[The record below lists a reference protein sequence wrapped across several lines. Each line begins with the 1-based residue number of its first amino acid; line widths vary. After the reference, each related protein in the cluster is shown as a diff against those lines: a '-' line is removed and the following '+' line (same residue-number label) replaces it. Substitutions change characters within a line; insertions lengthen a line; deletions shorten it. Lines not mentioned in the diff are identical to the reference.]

1 MAGKRYQAKDRKVAK
16 MERTGLVEENVRTGE
31 KTRTLKESTREIT
44 FEGRSDPGKREDPAV
59 QNTFASSPRSTS
71 RNTGNRRFHRSR
83 DLRERETDGS
93 GKQEPFKSYSNAS
106 YPEKEGTGESPY
118 LGDQK
123 ENGSRQEDYT
133 NIRNNRAENAE
144 TGETSNNRDHNEI
157 SDSKERTRNRR
168 KAAEKYREQDS
179 ASGER
184 PDRFPDESGA
194 GINSTPPDDHLPGI
208 SSEDLHRK
216 IRKDQVRQGFQKAQV
231 AQGQGFSSSGETV
244 RPGTGS
250 HSSSTRYSYSVPRA
264 ENGAEALSASLQKSK
279 LMFGD
284 ESSGMVRG
292 AGMAMAGHAAGKLAY
307 GAGRYAY
314 RRLREDTQQDTEAIG
329 DSTANDAIHQ
339 AERAGKGAV
348 RMASARSPNGSKSV
362 RRGMNEKQRL
372 ITAAS
377 RKKDLVSDGSADVG
391 KSIAGNKKK
400 SSADINRFWQ
410 RKKYKDAYKKARGAG
425 GTLTGAGG
433 KAYESGGLFSRTLR
447 RIRRMVGGGGNSH
460 FLMTVAVIGVITL
473 LIAASISSCASFIQ
487 GIGATFTGSTY
498 PSTDTDIYLAEAA
511 YSALED
517 GLNTEIM
524 RMEQDNP
531 GYDEY
536 RYQIDEIFHNPYQL
550 ISLLTT
556 LYGEFT
562 FPQIEQ
568 TGILQRLFEAQYEIT
583 TSVSTESE
591 TVVVEEIVD
600 AETGTITQVVEERQ
614 RQILNIVLRNNGFD
628 SVARRYLTDAQTP
641 MYLLYNATNGNRD
654 YLFDVTATGG
664 YQGRG
669 QDFGYTV
676 PTEALSDERFARM
689 LREAERYLGYPYV
702 WGGSS
707 PSTSFDCSGFV
718 CWVINHCGNGWS
730 VPRTTADG
738 LRSYCSYVSP
748 EEARPGDLVFFQN
761 TYNAPGATHVGIYVG
776 EGMMIHCGEPIQY
789 TSIESTYWRAHFLAF
804 GRIH

>member
-1 MAGKRYQAKDRKVAK
+1 
-16 MERTGLVEENVRTGE
+16 
-31 KTRTLKESTREIT
+31 
-44 FEGRSDPGKREDPAV
+44 
-59 QNTFASSPRSTS
+59 
-71 RNTGNRRFHRSR
+71 
-83 DLRERETDGS
+83 
-93 GKQEPFKSYSNAS
+93 
-106 YPEKEGTGESPY
+106 
-118 LGDQK
+118 
-123 ENGSRQEDYT
+123 
-133 NIRNNRAENAE
+133 
-144 TGETSNNRDHNEI
+144 
-157 SDSKERTRNRR
+157 
-168 KAAEKYREQDS
+168 
-179 ASGER
+179 
-184 PDRFPDESGA
+184 
-194 GINSTPPDDHLPGI
+194 
-208 SSEDLHRK
+208 
-216 IRKDQVRQGFQKAQV
+216 
-231 AQGQGFSSSGETV
+231 
-244 RPGTGS
+244 
-250 HSSSTRYSYSVPRA
+250 
-264 ENGAEALSASLQKSK
+264 
-279 LMFGD
+279 
-284 ESSGMVRG
+284 
-292 AGMAMAGHAAGKLAY
+292 
-307 GAGRYAY
+307 
-314 RRLREDTQQDTEAIG
+314 
-329 DSTANDAIHQ
+329 
-339 AERAGKGAV
+339 
-348 RMASARSPNGSKSV
+348 
-362 RRGMNEKQRL
+362 
-372 ITAAS
+372 
-377 RKKDLVSDGSADVG
+377 
-391 KSIAGNKKK
+391 
-400 SSADINRFWQ
+400 
-410 RKKYKDAYKKARGAG
+410 
-425 GTLTGAGG
+425 
-433 KAYESGGLFSRTLR
+433 
-447 RIRRMVGGGGNSH
+447 MVGGGGNSH
-460 FLMTVAVIGVITL
+460 FLMTIAVIGVITL
-473 LIAASISSCASFIQ
+473 LIAVSISSCASFIQ

-568 TGILQRLFEAQYEIT
+568 TGILQQLFEDQYAIT

-730 VPRTTADG
+730 VPRTNADG
-738 LRSYCSYVSP
+738 LRNYCSYVSP

-776 EGMMIHCGEPIQY
+776 EGMMIHCGEPIMY

>member
-31 KTRTLKESTREIT
+31 KTRTSKESTRVIT
-44 FEGRSDPGKREDPAV
+44 FEGRLDSGKREDPAV
-59 QNTFASSPRSTS
+59 QNTFASSSRSNS
-71 RNTGNRRFHRSR
+71 RNTGRRHFHRSR
-83 DLRERETDGS
+83 DLREREADGS
-93 GKQEPFKSYSNAS
+93 GKQEPFKSYSNETF
-106 YPEKEGTGESPY
+106 PEKEDTRKSHY

-123 ENGSRQEDYT
+123 ENGSNQEDYSH
-133 NIRNNRAENAE
+133 IRNYRAENAE
-144 TGETSNNRDHNEI
+144 PSETSNNRGHSEN
-157 SDSKERTRNRR
+157 SDSKERTRNRQ
-168 KAAEKYREQDS
+168 KAAEKYWGQDS
-179 ASGER
+179 ASRER
-184 PDRFPDESGA
+184 PDGFPDKSGA
-194 GINSTPPDDHLPGI
+194 GISSTTPDGRLPGI

-216 IRKDQVRQGFQKAQV
+216 IRKDQVRQGFQKAQA

-244 RPGTGS
+244 RAGTGN
-250 HSSSTRYSYSVPRA
+250 STGYSAPGA
-264 ENGAEALSASLQKSK
+264 ENGTEALSASLQRSK

-284 ESSGMVRG
+284 EASGMVRG

-307 GAGRYAY
+307 GAGRNAY
-314 RRLREDTQQDTEAIG
+314 RRLREDTEQEAEAIG
-329 DSTANDAIHQ
+329 DSVANDAIHR
-339 AERAGKGAV
+339 AGKAGKGAV

-362 RRGMNEKQRL
+362 RRGMKEKQRL

-377 RKKDLVSDGSADVG
+377 RQKDLVSDGSADVG

-400 SSADINRFWQ
+400 SSAEINRFWQ
-410 RKKYKDAYKKARGAG
+410 RKRYKDAYKKARGAG

-628 SVARRYLTDAQTP
+628 SVARQYLTDAQTP

-689 LREAERYLGYPYV
+689 LCEAERYLGYPYV

>member
-31 KTRTLKESTREIT
+31 KTRTSKESTREIT
-44 FEGRSDPGKREDPAV
+44 FEGRSDFGRREDSAV
-59 QNTFASSPRSTS
+59 QNTFVSSSRSNS
-71 RNTGNRRFHRSR
+71 RNTGRRHFHRSR
-83 DLRERETDGS
+83 DLREREADGS
-93 GKQEPFKSYSNAS
+93 GKQEPFKSYSNETF
-106 YPEKEGTGESPY
+106 PEKEDTRKSHY

-123 ENGSRQEDYT
+123 ENGSNQEDYSH
-133 NIRNNRAENAE
+133 IRNYRAENAE
-144 TGETSNNRDHNEI
+144 PSETSNNRGHSEN
-157 SDSKERTRNRR
+157 SDSKERTRNRQ
-168 KAAEKYREQDS
+168 KAAEKYWGQDS
-179 ASGER
+179 ASRER
-184 PDRFPDESGA
+184 PDGFPDKSGA
-194 GINSTPPDDHLPGI
+194 GISSTTPDGRLPGI

-216 IRKDQVRQGFQKAQV
+216 IRKDQVRQGFQKAQA

-244 RPGTGS
+244 RAGIGNSTGYSAPG
-250 HSSSTRYSYSVPRA
+250 A
-264 ENGAEALSASLQKSK
+264 ENGTEALSASLQRSK

-284 ESSGMVRG
+284 EASGMVRG

-307 GAGRYAY
+307 GAGRNAY
-314 RRLREDTQQDTEAIG
+314 RRLREDTEQEAEAIG
-329 DSTANDAIHQ
+329 DSTAIDAIHQ
-339 AERAGKGAV
+339 AERGGKGAV

-362 RRGMNEKQRL
+362 RRGMKEKQRL

-377 RKKDLVSDGSADVG
+377 RQKDLVSDGSADVG

-400 SSADINRFWQ
+400 SSAEINRFWQ
-410 RKKYKDAYKKARGAG
+410 RKRYKDAYKKARGAG

>member
-31 KTRTLKESTREIT
+31 KSRTSKESTREIT
-44 FEGRSDPGKREDPAV
+44 FEGRSDPGRREDPAV
-59 QNTFASSPRSTS
+59 QNTFSSSSQSNS
-71 RNTGNRRFHRSR
+71 RNTGRRRFHRSR
-83 DLRERETDGS
+83 DLREREADGS
-93 GKQEPFKSYSNAS
+93 RKQEAFKSYRNAP
-106 YPEKEGTGESPY
+106 YPEKEDTRGSTY
-118 LGDQK
+118 FGDQE
-123 ENGSRQEDYT
+123 ENSRRQEDYT
-133 NIRNNRAENAE
+133 NNRNSRAENAE
-144 TGETSNNRDHNEI
+144 PGNPFNTRSHSEN

-168 KAAEKYREQDS
+168 TAAEKYLEQDS
-179 ASGER
+179 TSREK
-184 PDRFPDESGA
+184 PDGSPDESGS
-194 GINSTPPDDHLPGI
+194 GINSIPPDVHLPEI

-216 IRKDQVRQGFQKAQV
+216 IRKDQVRQGFQKAQA

-244 RPGTGS
+244 RTGTGS
-250 HSSSTRYSYSVPRA
+250 HSYSTGTSVPGA
-264 ENGAEALSASLQKSK
+264 ENGAEALSASIQKSK

-284 ESSGMVRG
+284 ESSGMVRS

-314 RRLREDTQQDTEAIG
+314 RRLREDSQQDTEAIG

-362 RRGMNEKQRL
+362 RKGMNEKQRL

-377 RKKDLVSDGSADVG
+377 RRKDLVSDDPADVG
-391 KSIAGNKKK
+391 KRIAGEKKK
-400 SSADINRFWQ
+400 STAEINRFWQ
-410 RKKYKDAYKKARGAG
+410 RKRYKDAYKKARRAS

-433 KAYESGGLFSRTLR
+433 KAYESGGLFSRALR

-460 FLMTVAVIGVITL
+460 FLMTIAVIGVITL

-511 YSALED
+511 YSALEE

-568 TGILQRLFEAQYEIT
+568 TGILQQLFEDQYAIT

-628 SVARRYLTDAQTP
+628 SVARRYLTDTQTP

>member
-31 KTRTLKESTREIT
+31 KTRTSKESTREIT
-44 FEGRSDPGKREDPAV
+44 FEGRSDSGRREDSAV
-59 QNTFASSPRSTS
+59 QNTFVSSSRSNS
-71 RNTGNRRFHRSR
+71 RNTGRRHFHRSR
-83 DLRERETDGS
+83 DLREREADGS
-93 GKQEPFKSYSNAS
+93 GKQEPFRSYSNETF
-106 YPEKEGTGESPY
+106 PEKEDTRKSHY

-123 ENGSRQEDYT
+123 ENGSNQEDYSH
-133 NIRNNRAENAE
+133 IRNYRAENAE
-144 TGETSNNRDHNEI
+144 PSETSNNRGHSEN
-157 SDSKERTRNRR
+157 SDSKERTRNRQ
-168 KAAEKYREQDS
+168 KAAEKYWGQDS
-179 ASGER
+179 ASRER
-184 PDRFPDESGA
+184 SDGFPDKSGA
-194 GINSTPPDDHLPGI
+194 GISSTTPDGRLPGI

-216 IRKDQVRQGFQKAQV
+216 IRKDQVRQGFQKAQA

-244 RPGTGS
+244 RAGTGN
-250 HSSSTRYSYSVPRA
+250 STGYSAPGA
-264 ENGAEALSASLQKSK
+264 ENGVEALSASLQRSK

-284 ESSGMVRG
+284 EASGMVRG

-307 GAGRYAY
+307 GAGRNAY
-314 RRLREDTQQDTEAIG
+314 RRLREDTEQEAEAIG
-329 DSTANDAIHQ
+329 DSTAIDAIHQ
-339 AERAGKGAV
+339 AERGGKGAV
-348 RMASARSPNGSKSV
+348 RMASARSPKGSKSV
-362 RRGMNEKQRL
+362 RRGMKEKQRL

-377 RKKDLVSDGSADVG
+377 RQKDLVSDGSADVG

-400 SSADINRFWQ
+400 SSAEINRFWQ
-410 RKKYKDAYKKARGAG
+410 RKRYKDAYKKARGAG

-498 PSTDTDIYLAEAA
+498 PSTDTDIYLAEEA

-517 GLNTEIM
+517 GLNAEIM

>member
-1 MAGKRYQAKDRKVAK
+1 MSVPVKKPELQKKAQ
-16 MERTGLVEENVRTGE
+16 
-31 KTRTLKESTREIT
+31 
-44 FEGRSDPGKREDPAV
+44 GRSPLKADPIPAGGKIR
-59 QNTFASSPRSTS
+59 QYRIHLSPR
-71 RNTGNRRFHRSR
+71 
-83 DLRERETDGS
+83 EADGS
-93 GKQEPFKSYSNAS
+93 GKQEPFKSYSNETF
-106 YPEKEGTGESPY
+106 PEKEDTRKSHY

-123 ENGSRQEDYT
+123 ENGSNQEDYSH
-133 NIRNNRAENAE
+133 IRNYRAENAE
-144 TGETSNNRDHNEI
+144 PSETSNNRGHSEN
-157 SDSKERTRNRR
+157 SDSKERTRNRQ
-168 KAAEKYREQDS
+168 KAAEKYWGQDS
-179 ASGER
+179 ASRER
-184 PDRFPDESGA
+184 PDGFPDKSGA
-194 GINSTPPDDHLPGI
+194 GISSTTPDGRLPGI

-216 IRKDQVRQGFQKAQV
+216 IRKDQVRQGFQKAQA

-244 RPGTGS
+244 RAGTGN
-250 HSSSTRYSYSVPRA
+250 STGYSAPGA
-264 ENGAEALSASLQKSK
+264 ENGTEALSASLQRSK

-284 ESSGMVRG
+284 EASGMVRG

-307 GAGRYAY
+307 GAGRNAY
-314 RRLREDTQQDTEAIG
+314 RRLREDTEQEAEAIG
-329 DSTANDAIHQ
+329 DSTAIDAIHQ
-339 AERAGKGAV
+339 AERGGKGAV

-362 RRGMNEKQRL
+362 RRGMKEKQRL
-372 ITAAS
+372 ITAA
-377 RKKDLVSDGSADVG
+377 DGSADVG

-400 SSADINRFWQ
+400 SSAEINRFWQ
-410 RKKYKDAYKKARGAG
+410 RKRYKDAYKKARGAG

-628 SVARRYLTDAQTP
+628 SVARQYLTDAQTP

-689 LREAERYLGYPYV
+689 LCEAERYLGYPYV

>member
-31 KTRTLKESTREIT
+31 KARTSKESIREIT
-44 FEGRSDPGKREDPAV
+44 FEGRVDPGIRENPAV
-59 QNTFASSPRSTS
+59 QNTFVTSSQSNS
-71 RNTGNRRFHRSR
+71 RNTGERRFHLSR
-83 DLRERETDGS
+83 DLREREPDGS
-93 GKQEPFKSYSNAS
+93 GNQEPLESYSNTP
-106 YPEKEGTGESPY
+106 YPEKEDTRESPY
-118 LGDQK
+118 LGDRK
-123 ENGSRQEDYT
+123 ENGARQEDYT
-133 NIRNNRAENAE
+133 NIRNKRAENAE
-144 TGETSNNRDHNEI
+144 PGNPFNTRGHSEN
-157 SDSKERTRNRR
+157 SDGKERTRNRR
-168 KAAEKYREQDS
+168 KMQEKYRGKDS
-179 ASGER
+179 ASRER
-184 PDRFPDESGA
+184 LDGFPEKTGA
-194 GINSTPPDDHLPGI
+194 GISSTSPDVHLPEI

-216 IRKDQVRQGFQKAQV
+216 IRKDQVRQGFQKAQD
-231 AQGQGFSSSGETV
+231 AQGQGLSSFGKNI
-244 RPGTGS
+244 RPETGS
-250 HSSSTRYSYSVPRA
+250 YSHPTGNSAPGA
-264 ENGAEALSASLQKSK
+264 ENSAEAMSASLQKSK

-292 AGMAMAGHAAGKLAY
+292 AGMAMVGHAAGKLAY

-314 RRLREDTQQDTEAIG
+314 RRLREDTEQETETIG
-329 DSTANDAIHQ
+329 DSTANDAIYQ

-362 RRGMNEKQRL
+362 RKGMNEKQRL

-377 RKKDLVSDGSADVG
+377 RRKDLVSDDPADVG
-391 KSIAGNKKK
+391 KRIAGKKKK
-400 SSADINRFWQ
+400 SSAEINRFWQ
-410 RKKYKDAYKKARGAG
+410 RKRYKDAYKKARRAG

-433 KAYESGGLFSRTLR
+433 KAYESGGFFSRTLR

-460 FLMTVAVIGVITL
+460 FLMTLAIIGVITL

-568 TGILQRLFEAQYEIT
+568 TGILQQLFEDQYAIT

>member
-168 KAAEKYREQDS
+168 KAAEKYREQDF

-194 GINSTPPDDHLPGI
+194 GINSTPPDDHLPRI
-208 SSEDLHRK
+208 SSEDFHRK

-231 AQGQGFSSSGETV
+231 AQGHGFSSSGETV

-250 HSSSTRYSYSVPRA
+250 HSSSTGYSYSVPRA
-264 ENGAEALSASLQKSK
+264 ENGAEALSAPLQRSK

-362 RRGMNEKQRL
+362 RKGMNEKQRL

-377 RKKDLVSDGSADVG
+377 RQKDLVSDDPADVG
-391 KSIAGNKKK
+391 KRIAGEKKK
-400 SSADINRFWQ
+400 STAEINSFWQ
-410 RKKYKDAYKKARGAG
+410 RKRYKDAYKKARRAG

-433 KAYESGGLFSRTLR
+433 KAYESGGLFSRALR
-447 RIRRMVGGGGNSH
+447 RIRRMVGGGENSH
-460 FLMTVAVIGVITL
+460 FLMTIAVIGVITL

-568 TGILQRLFEAQYEIT
+568 TGILQQLFEDQYAIT

-628 SVARRYLTDAQTP
+628 SVARQYLTDAQTP

-689 LREAERYLGYPYV
+689 LHEAERYLGYPYV

>member
-31 KTRTLKESTREIT
+31 KTRTSKESTREIT
-44 FEGRSDPGKREDPAV
+44 FEGRSDSGRREDSAV
-59 QNTFASSPRSTS
+59 QNTFVSSSRSNS
-71 RNTGNRRFHRSR
+71 RNTGRRHFHRSR
-83 DLRERETDGS
+83 DLREREADGS
-93 GKQEPFKSYSNAS
+93 GKQEPFKSYSNETF
-106 YPEKEGTGESPY
+106 PEKEDTRKSHY

-123 ENGSRQEDYT
+123 ENGSNQEDYSH
-133 NIRNNRAENAE
+133 IRNYRAENAE
-144 TGETSNNRDHNEI
+144 PSETSNNRGHSEN
-157 SDSKERTRNRR
+157 SDSKERTRNRQ
-168 KAAEKYREQDS
+168 KAAEKYWGQDS
-179 ASGER
+179 ASRER
-184 PDRFPDESGA
+184 PDGFPDKSGA
-194 GINSTPPDDHLPGI
+194 GISSTTPDGRLPGI

-216 IRKDQVRQGFQKAQV
+216 IRKDQVRQGFQKAQA

-244 RPGTGS
+244 RAGTGN
-250 HSSSTRYSYSVPRA
+250 STGYSAPGA
-264 ENGAEALSASLQKSK
+264 ENGTEALSASLQRSK

-284 ESSGMVRG
+284 EASGMVRG

-307 GAGRYAY
+307 GAGRNAY
-314 RRLREDTQQDTEAIG
+314 RRLREDTEQEAEAIG
-329 DSTANDAIHQ
+329 DSTAIDAIHQ
-339 AERAGKGAV
+339 AERGGKGAV

-362 RRGMNEKQRL
+362 RRGMKEKQRL

-377 RKKDLVSDGSADVG
+377 RQKDLVSDGSADVG

-400 SSADINRFWQ
+400 SSAEINRFWQ
-410 RKKYKDAYKKARGAG
+410 RKRYKDAYKKARGAG

-568 TGILQRLFEAQYEIT
+568 TGILQQLFEDQYAIT

>member
-31 KTRTLKESTREIT
+31 KTRTSKESTREIT
-44 FEGRSDPGKREDPAV
+44 FEGRSDSGRREDSAV
-59 QNTFASSPRSTS
+59 QNTFVSSSRSNS
-71 RNTGNRRFHRSR
+71 RNTGRRHFHRSR
-83 DLRERETDGS
+83 DLREREADGS
-93 GKQEPFKSYSNAS
+93 GKQEPFKSYSNETF
-106 YPEKEGTGESPY
+106 PEKEDTRKSHY

-123 ENGSRQEDYT
+123 ENGSNQEDYSH
-133 NIRNNRAENAE
+133 IRNYRAENAE
-144 TGETSNNRDHNEI
+144 PSETSNNRGHSEN
-157 SDSKERTRNRR
+157 SDSKERTRNRQ
-168 KAAEKYREQDS
+168 KAAEKYWGQDS
-179 ASGER
+179 ASRER
-184 PDRFPDESGA
+184 PDGFPDKSGA
-194 GINSTPPDDHLPGI
+194 GISSTTPDGRLPGI

-216 IRKDQVRQGFQKAQV
+216 IRKDQVRQGFQKAQA

-244 RPGTGS
+244 RAGTGN
-250 HSSSTRYSYSVPRA
+250 STGYSAPGA
-264 ENGAEALSASLQKSK
+264 ENGTEALSASLQRSK

-284 ESSGMVRG
+284 EASGMVRG

-348 RMASARSPNGSKSV
+348 RMASARSPNGRKSV
-362 RRGMNEKQRL
+362 RKEMNEKQRL

-377 RKKDLVSDGSADVG
+377 SQEDLVSDGPA
-391 KSIAGNKKK
+391 SIDKEITGNKKK
-400 SSADINRFWQ
+400 SSVEINRFWQ
-410 RKKYKDAYKKARGAG
+410 RKRYKDAYKKARGAG

-498 PSTDTDIYLAEAA
+498 PSTDTDIYLAEEA

-517 GLNTEIM
+517 GLNAEIM

-641 MYLLYNATNGNRD
+641 MYLLYNTTNGNRD

-689 LREAERYLGYPYV
+689 LHEAERYLGYPYV

>member
-31 KTRTLKESTREIT
+31 KTRTSKESTREIT
-44 FEGRSDPGKREDPAV
+44 FEGRSDSGRREDSAV
-59 QNTFASSPRSTS
+59 QNTFVSSSRSNS
-71 RNTGNRRFHRSR
+71 RNTGRRHFHRSR
-83 DLRERETDGS
+83 DLREREADGS
-93 GKQEPFKSYSNAS
+93 GKQEPFKSYSNETF
-106 YPEKEGTGESPY
+106 PEKEDTRKSHY

-123 ENGSRQEDYT
+123 ENGSNQEDYSH
-133 NIRNNRAENAE
+133 IRNYRAENAE
-144 TGETSNNRDHNEI
+144 PSETSNNRGHSEN
-157 SDSKERTRNRR
+157 SDSKERTRNRQ
-168 KAAEKYREQDS
+168 KAAEKYWGQDS
-179 ASGER
+179 ASRER
-184 PDRFPDESGA
+184 PDGFPDKSGA
-194 GINSTPPDDHLPGI
+194 GISSTTPDGRLPGI

-216 IRKDQVRQGFQKAQV
+216 IRKDQVRQGFQKAQA

-244 RPGTGS
+244 RAGTGN
-250 HSSSTRYSYSVPRA
+250 STGYSAPGA
-264 ENGAEALSASLQKSK
+264 ENGTEALSASLQRSK

-284 ESSGMVRG
+284 EASGMVRG

-307 GAGRYAY
+307 GAGRNAY
-314 RRLREDTQQDTEAIG
+314 RRLREDTEQEAEAIG
-329 DSTANDAIHQ
+329 DSTAIDAIHQ
-339 AERAGKGAV
+339 AERGGKGAV

-362 RRGMNEKQRL
+362 RRGMKEKQRL

-377 RKKDLVSDGSADVG
+377 RQKDLVSDGSADVG

-400 SSADINRFWQ
+400 SSAEINRFWQ
-410 RKKYKDAYKKARGAG
+410 RKRYKDAYKKARGAG

>member
-44 FEGRSDPGKREDPAV
+44 FEGRLDPGKREDPAI
-59 QNTFASSPRSTS
+59 QNTFASSPRSSS
-71 RNTGNRRFHRSR
+71 RNTGSRRFHRSR
-83 DLRERETDGS
+83 DLREREADGS
-93 GKQEPFKSYSNAS
+93 GNQEPFKSYSNTP
-106 YPEKEGTGESPY
+106 YPEKEDTKESPY

-144 TGETSNNRDHNEI
+144 PGDPFNNRGYSEN

-168 KAAEKYREQDS
+168 KVAGKYREQDS
-179 ASGER
+179 TSGER
-184 PDRFPDESGA
+184 PDGFSDESGA

-250 HSSSTRYSYSVPRA
+250 HSSSTGYSYSVPRA
-264 ENGAEALSASLQKSK
+264 ENGAEALSAPLQRSK

-362 RRGMNEKQRL
+362 RKGMNEKQRL

-377 RKKDLVSDGSADVG
+377 RKKDLVSDDPADVG
-391 KSIAGNKKK
+391 KRIAREKKK
-400 SSADINRFWQ
+400 SSVEINRFWQ
-410 RKKYKDAYKKARGAG
+410 RKRYKDAYRKARRAG

-433 KAYESGGLFSRTLR
+433 KAYESGGLFSRALR

-460 FLMTVAVIGVITL
+460 FLMTIAVIGVITL

-568 TGILQRLFEAQYEIT
+568 TGILQQLFEDQYAIT

>member
-31 KTRTLKESTREIT
+31 KTRTSKESTREIT
-44 FEGRSDPGKREDPAV
+44 FEGRSDSGRREDSAV
-59 QNTFASSPRSTS
+59 QNTFVSSSRSNS
-71 RNTGNRRFHRSR
+71 RNTGRRHFHRSR
-83 DLRERETDGS
+83 DLREREADGS
-93 GKQEPFKSYSNAS
+93 GKQEPFKSYSNETF
-106 YPEKEGTGESPY
+106 PEKEDTRKSHY

-123 ENGSRQEDYT
+123 ENGSNQEDYSH
-133 NIRNNRAENAE
+133 IRNYRAENAE
-144 TGETSNNRDHNEI
+144 PSEASNNRGHSEN
-157 SDSKERTRNRR
+157 SDSKERTRNRQ
-168 KAAEKYREQDS
+168 KAAEKYWGQDS
-179 ASGER
+179 ASRER
-184 PDRFPDESGA
+184 PDGFPDKSGA
-194 GINSTPPDDHLPGI
+194 GISSTTPDGRLPGI

-216 IRKDQVRQGFQKAQV
+216 IRKDQVRQGFQKAQA

-244 RPGTGS
+244 RAGTGN
-250 HSSSTRYSYSVPRA
+250 STGYSAPGA
-264 ENGAEALSASLQKSK
+264 ENGTEALSASLQRSK
-279 LMFGD
+279 LRFGD
-284 ESSGMVRG
+284 EASGMVRG

-307 GAGRYAY
+307 GAGRNAY
-314 RRLREDTQQDTEAIG
+314 RRLREDTEQEAEAIG
-329 DSTANDAIHQ
+329 DSTAIDAIHQ
-339 AERAGKGAV
+339 AERGGKGAV

-362 RRGMNEKQRL
+362 RRGMKEKQRL

-377 RKKDLVSDGSADVG
+377 RQKDLVSDGSADVG

-400 SSADINRFWQ
+400 SSAEINRFWQ
-410 RKKYKDAYKKARGAG
+410 RKRYKDAYKKARGAG

>member
-31 KTRTLKESTREIT
+31 KTRTSKESTREIT
-44 FEGRSDPGKREDPAV
+44 FEGRSDSGRREDPAV
-59 QNTFASSPRSTS
+59 QNTFSSSSQSNS
-71 RNTGNRRFHRSR
+71 RNTGRRHFHRSR
-83 DLRERETDGS
+83 DLREREADGS
-93 GKQEPFKSYSNAS
+93 GKQEPFKSYSNETF
-106 YPEKEGTGESPY
+106 PEKEDTRKSHY

-123 ENGSRQEDYT
+123 ENGSNQEDYSH
-133 NIRNNRAENAE
+133 IRNYRAENAE
-144 TGETSNNRDHNEI
+144 PSETSNNRGHSEN
-157 SDSKERTRNRR
+157 SDSKERTRNRQ
-168 KAAEKYREQDS
+168 KAAEKYWGQDS
-179 ASGER
+179 ASRER
-184 PDRFPDESGA
+184 PDGFPDKSGA
-194 GINSTPPDDHLPGI
+194 GISSTTPDGRLPGI

-216 IRKDQVRQGFQKAQV
+216 IRKDQVRQGFQKAQA

-244 RPGTGS
+244 RQGTGGHS
-250 HSSSTRYSYSVPRA
+250 HSTGNTEPGA
-264 ENGAEALSASLQKSK
+264 ESGTEALSASLQKSK

-284 ESSGMVRG
+284 ESSGMVHG

-314 RRLREDTQQDTEAIG
+314 RRLREDSQQDTEAIG

-348 RMASARSPNGSKSV
+348 RMASARSPNGRKSV
-362 RRGMNEKQRL
+362 R
-372 ITAAS
+372 
-377 RKKDLVSDGSADVG
+377 
-391 KSIAGNKKK
+391 KKK
-400 SSADINRFWQ
+400 SSVEINRFWQ
-410 RKKYKDAYKKARGAG
+410 RKRYKDAYKKARKAG
-425 GTLTGAGG
+425 GVPADAGE
-433 KAYESGGLFSRTLR
+433 KAYGSGGLFSRTLQ
-447 RIRRMVGGGGNSH
+447 RIRRVAGGGGNSH
-460 FLMTVAVIGVITL
+460 VLMTVAAIGVITM

-524 RMEQDNP
+524 QMEQDNP
-531 GYDEY
+531 GFDEY

-568 TGILQRLFEAQYEIT
+568 TGILQDLFEDQYAIT

-591 TVVVEEIVD
+591 TVVVEEIID
-600 AETGTITQVVEERQ
+600 EETGNITQIVEERQ

-628 SVARRYLTDAQTP
+628 SVARRYLTDAQIP

-738 LRSYCSYVSP
+738 LRSYCSYVPP

-761 TYNAPGATHVGIYVG
+761 TYSAPGATHVGIYVG

>member
-1 MAGKRYQAKDRKVAK
+1 
-16 MERTGLVEENVRTGE
+16 
-31 KTRTLKESTREIT
+31 
-44 FEGRSDPGKREDPAV
+44 
-59 QNTFASSPRSTS
+59 
-71 RNTGNRRFHRSR
+71 
-83 DLRERETDGS
+83 
-93 GKQEPFKSYSNAS
+93 
-106 YPEKEGTGESPY
+106 
-118 LGDQK
+118 
-123 ENGSRQEDYT
+123 
-133 NIRNNRAENAE
+133 
-144 TGETSNNRDHNEI
+144 
-157 SDSKERTRNRR
+157 
-168 KAAEKYREQDS
+168 
-179 ASGER
+179 
-184 PDRFPDESGA
+184 
-194 GINSTPPDDHLPGI
+194 
-208 SSEDLHRK
+208 
-216 IRKDQVRQGFQKAQV
+216 
-231 AQGQGFSSSGETV
+231 
-244 RPGTGS
+244 
-250 HSSSTRYSYSVPRA
+250 
-264 ENGAEALSASLQKSK
+264 
-279 LMFGD
+279 MFGD
-284 ESSGMVRG
+284 EASGMVRG

-307 GAGRYAY
+307 GAGRNAY
-314 RRLREDTQQDTEAIG
+314 RRLREDTEQEAEAIG
-329 DSTANDAIHQ
+329 DSTAIDAIHQ
-339 AERAGKGAV
+339 AERGGKGAV

-362 RRGMNEKQRL
+362 RRGMKEKQRL

-377 RKKDLVSDGSADVG
+377 RQKDLVSDGSADVG

-400 SSADINRFWQ
+400 SSAEINRFWQ
-410 RKKYKDAYKKARGAG
+410 RKRYKDAYKKARGAG

-498 PSTDTDIYLAEAA
+498 PSTDTDIYLAEEA

-517 GLNTEIM
+517 GLNAEIM

-591 TVVVEEIVD
+591 TVVVEDSVD

-748 EEARPGDLVFFQN
+748 EDARPGDLVFFQN

-789 TSIESTYWRAHFLAF
+789 TSIDSTYWRAHFLAF

>member
-1 MAGKRYQAKDRKVAK
+1 
-16 MERTGLVEENVRTGE
+16 
-31 KTRTLKESTREIT
+31 
-44 FEGRSDPGKREDPAV
+44 
-59 QNTFASSPRSTS
+59 
-71 RNTGNRRFHRSR
+71 
-83 DLRERETDGS
+83 
-93 GKQEPFKSYSNAS
+93 
-106 YPEKEGTGESPY
+106 
-118 LGDQK
+118 
-123 ENGSRQEDYT
+123 
-133 NIRNNRAENAE
+133 
-144 TGETSNNRDHNEI
+144 
-157 SDSKERTRNRR
+157 
-168 KAAEKYREQDS
+168 
-179 ASGER
+179 
-184 PDRFPDESGA
+184 
-194 GINSTPPDDHLPGI
+194 
-208 SSEDLHRK
+208 
-216 IRKDQVRQGFQKAQV
+216 
-231 AQGQGFSSSGETV
+231 
-244 RPGTGS
+244 
-250 HSSSTRYSYSVPRA
+250 
-264 ENGAEALSASLQKSK
+264 
-279 LMFGD
+279 MFGD

-498 PSTDTDIYLAEAA
+498 PSTDTDIYLAEEA

-517 GLNTEIM
+517 GLNAEIM

>member
-1 MAGKRYQAKDRKVAK
+1 
-16 MERTGLVEENVRTGE
+16 
-31 KTRTLKESTREIT
+31 
-44 FEGRSDPGKREDPAV
+44 
-59 QNTFASSPRSTS
+59 
-71 RNTGNRRFHRSR
+71 
-83 DLRERETDGS
+83 
-93 GKQEPFKSYSNAS
+93 
-106 YPEKEGTGESPY
+106 
-118 LGDQK
+118 
-123 ENGSRQEDYT
+123 
-133 NIRNNRAENAE
+133 
-144 TGETSNNRDHNEI
+144 
-157 SDSKERTRNRR
+157 
-168 KAAEKYREQDS
+168 
-179 ASGER
+179 
-184 PDRFPDESGA
+184 
-194 GINSTPPDDHLPGI
+194 
-208 SSEDLHRK
+208 
-216 IRKDQVRQGFQKAQV
+216 
-231 AQGQGFSSSGETV
+231 
-244 RPGTGS
+244 
-250 HSSSTRYSYSVPRA
+250 
-264 ENGAEALSASLQKSK
+264 
-279 LMFGD
+279 MFGD
-284 ESSGMVRG
+284 ESSRMVRG

-314 RRLREDTQQDTEAIG
+314 RRLREDSQQDTEAIG

-339 AERAGKGAV
+339 AERTGKGAV
-348 RMASARSPNGSKSV
+348 RMASARSPNGRKSV
-362 RRGMNEKQRL
+362 RKEMSEKQRL

-377 RKKDLVSDGSADVG
+377 SQEDLVSDGPA
-391 KSIAGNKKK
+391 SIDKEITGNKKK
-400 SSADINRFWQ
+400 SSVEINRFWQ
-410 RKKYKDAYKKARGAG
+410 RKRYKDAYKKARKAG
-425 GTLTGAGG
+425 GVLADAGE
-433 KAYESGGLFSRTLR
+433 KAYGSGGIFSRTLQ
-447 RIRRMVGGGGNSH
+447 RIRRVAGGGGNSH
-460 FLMTVAVIGVITL
+460 VLMTVAAIGVITM

-524 RMEQDNP
+524 QMEQDNP
-531 GYDEY
+531 GFDEY

-568 TGILQRLFEAQYEIT
+568 TGILQDLFEDQYAIT

-591 TVVVEEIVD
+591 TVVVEEIID
-600 AETGTITQVVEERQ
+600 EETGNITQIVEERQ

-628 SVARRYLTDAQTP
+628 SVARRYLTDAQIP

-738 LRSYCSYVSP
+738 LRSYCSYVPP

-761 TYNAPGATHVGIYVG
+761 TYSAPGATHVGIYVG
-776 EGMMIHCGEPIQY
+776 EGMMIHAGEPIQY

>member
-31 KTRTLKESTREIT
+31 KTRTSKESTREIT
-44 FEGRSDPGKREDPAV
+44 FEGRSDSGRREDSAV
-59 QNTFASSPRSTS
+59 QNTFVSSSRSNS
-71 RNTGNRRFHRSR
+71 RNTGRRHFHRSR
-83 DLRERETDGS
+83 DLREREADGS
-93 GKQEPFKSYSNAS
+93 GKQEPFKSYSNETF
-106 YPEKEGTGESPY
+106 PEKEDTRKSHY

-123 ENGSRQEDYT
+123 ENGSNQEDYSH
-133 NIRNNRAENAE
+133 IRNYRAENAE
-144 TGETSNNRDHNEI
+144 PSETSNNRGHSEN
-157 SDSKERTRNRR
+157 SDSKERTRNRQ
-168 KAAEKYREQDS
+168 KAAEKYWGQDS
-179 ASGER
+179 ASRER
-184 PDRFPDESGA
+184 PDGFPDKSGA
-194 GINSTPPDDHLPGI
+194 GISSTTPDGRLPGI

-216 IRKDQVRQGFQKAQV
+216 IRKDQVRQGFQKAQA

-244 RPGTGS
+244 RAGTGN
-250 HSSSTRYSYSVPRA
+250 STGYSAPGA
-264 ENGAEALSASLQKSK
+264 ENGTEALSASQRSK

-284 ESSGMVRG
+284 EASGMVRG

-307 GAGRYAY
+307 GAGRNAY
-314 RRLREDTQQDTEAIG
+314 RRLREDTEQEAEAIG
-329 DSTANDAIHQ
+329 DSTAIDAIHQ
-339 AERAGKGAV
+339 AERGGKGAV

-362 RRGMNEKQRL
+362 RRGMKEKQRL

-377 RKKDLVSDGSADVG
+377 RQKDLVSDGSADVG

-400 SSADINRFWQ
+400 SSAEINRFWQ
-410 RKKYKDAYKKARGAG
+410 RKRYKDAYKKARGAG

-536 RYQIDEIFHNPYQL
+536 RYQIDEIFHNP
-550 ISLLTT
+550 TT

>member
-31 KTRTLKESTREIT
+31 KSRTTKESIREIT
-44 FEGRSDPGKREDPAV
+44 FEGRSDSGRREDPAV
-59 QNTFASSPRSTS
+59 QNTLGSSAQSSS
-71 RNTGNRRFHRSR
+71 RNTGRRRFHRDR
-83 DLRERETDGS
+83 DLRERETDGF
-93 GKQEPFKSYSNAS
+93 GNQEPFKSYSNESFPA
-106 YPEKEGTGESPY
+106 KEDTRESPY
-118 LGDQK
+118 FGDQEEK
-123 ENGSRQEDYT
+123 NLRQEDYT

-144 TGETSNNRDHNEI
+144 PGETSNNRDHSEN

-168 KAAEKYREQDS
+168 KAAEKYQGQDS
-179 ASGER
+179 ASRER
-184 PDRFPDESGA
+184 TDGSPDESGA
-194 GINSTPPDDHLPGI
+194 GISSTAPDVHLPGI

-216 IRKDQVRQGFQKAQV
+216 IRKDQVRQGFQKAQA

-244 RPGTGS
+244 RQGTGGHS
-250 HSSSTRYSYSVPRA
+250 HSTGNTEPGA
-264 ENGAEALSASLQKSK
+264 ESGTEALSASLQKSK

-314 RRLREDTQQDTEAIG
+314 RRLREDSQQDTEAIG

-339 AERAGKGAV
+339 AERTGKGAV
-348 RMASARSPNGSKSV
+348 RMASARSPNGRKSV
-362 RRGMNEKQRL
+362 RKEMSEKQRL

-377 RKKDLVSDGSADVG
+377 SQEDLVSDGPA
-391 KSIAGNKKK
+391 SIDKEITGNKKK
-400 SSADINRFWQ
+400 SSVEINRFWQ
-410 RKKYKDAYKKARGAG
+410 RKRYKDAYKKARKAG
-425 GTLTGAGG
+425 GVLADAGE
-433 KAYESGGLFSRTLR
+433 KAYGSGGIFSRTLQ
-447 RIRRMVGGGGNSH
+447 RIRRVAGGGGNSH
-460 FLMTVAVIGVITL
+460 VLMTVAAIGVITM

-524 RMEQDNP
+524 QMEQDNP
-531 GYDEY
+531 GFDEY

-568 TGILQRLFEAQYEIT
+568 TGILQDLFEDQYI
-583 TSVSTESE
+583 
-591 TVVVEEIVD
+591 
-600 AETGTITQVVEERQ
+600 VEERQ

-628 SVARRYLTDAQTP
+628 SVARRYLTDAQIP

-689 LREAERYLGYPYV
+689 LREAERYLGYP
-702 WGGSS
+702 
-707 PSTSFDCSGFV
+707 
-718 CWVINHCGNGWS
+718 HCGNGWS

-738 LRSYCSYVSP
+738 LRSYCSYVPP

-761 TYNAPGATHVGIYVG
+761 TYSAPGATHVGIYVG
-776 EGMMIHCGEPIQY
+776 EGMMIHAGEPIQY

>member
-16 MERTGLVEENVRTGE
+16 IERTGLVEENVRTGE
-31 KTRTLKESTREIT
+31 KSRTSKESTREIT
-44 FEGRSDPGKREDPAV
+44 FEGRSDPVSQENSEV
-59 QNTFASSPRSTS
+59 QNTFASNSRSRR
-71 RNTGNRRFHRSR
+71 RNTGSRWSHQSR
-83 DLRERETDGS
+83 DIREREADGS
-93 GKQEPFKSYSNAS
+93 GKQEPFKSYSNETF
-106 YPEKEGTGESPY
+106 PEKEGTKESPY

-133 NIRNNRAENAE
+133 NIRTNRAENAE
-144 TGETSNNRDHNEI
+144 PGEPSNNRGHSEN

-168 KAAEKYREQDS
+168 KAAKKYREQDF
-179 ASGER
+179 ASRER
-184 PDRFPDESGA
+184 PDGFPDESDT
-194 GINSTPPDDHLPGI
+194 GINATLPDDHLPGI

-216 IRKDQVRQGFQKAQV
+216 IRKDQVRKGFQKAQA
-231 AQGQGFSSSGETV
+231 AQGQGLSSSGEDI
-244 RPGTGS
+244 RPGTVS
-250 HSSSTRYSYSVPRA
+250 HSYSTGNSVPGA
-264 ENGAEALSASLQKSK
+264 ENGTEAVSASLQRSK

-292 AGMAMAGHAAGKLAY
+292 AGMAMAGHVAGKLAY

-314 RRLREDTQQDTEAIG
+314 RRLREDTAQETEAIS
-329 DSTANDAIHQ
+329 DSTASDAIHQ
-339 AERAGKGAV
+339 AETAGKGAV

-377 RKKDLVSDGSADVG
+377 RQKDLVSDGSVDVG
-391 KSIAGNKKK
+391 KSIAGEKKK
-400 SSADINRFWQ
+400 STAEINRFWQ
-410 RKKYKDAYKKARGAG
+410 RKRYKDAYKKARRAG

-433 KAYESGGLFSRTLR
+433 KAYESGGIFSRTLR
-447 RIRRMVGGGGNSH
+447 RIRRMVGGVGNSH
-460 FLMTVAVIGVITL
+460 FLMTLAVIGVVTL

-517 GLNTEIM
+517 GLNMEIM

-568 TGILQRLFEAQYEIT
+568 IGILQELFEAQYAIT

-591 TVVVEEIVD
+591 TVIVEEIVD
-600 AETGTITQVVEERQ
+600 PETGTITQVVEERQ

-641 MYLLYNATNGNRD
+641 MYLLYNTTNGNRD

-676 PTEALSDERFARM
+676 PTEALSDERFAR
-689 LREAERYLGYPYV
+689 LLHEAERYLGYPYV

-730 VPRTTADG
+730 VPRTNADG
-738 LRSYCSYVSP
+738 LRNYCSYVSP

-776 EGMMIHCGEPIQY
+776 EGMMIHCGEPIMY

>member
-31 KTRTLKESTREIT
+31 KTRTSKESTREIT
-44 FEGRSDPGKREDPAV
+44 FEGRSDSGRREDSAV
-59 QNTFASSPRSTS
+59 QNTFASSSRSNS
-71 RNTGNRRFHRSR
+71 RNTGRRHFHRSR
-83 DLRERETDGS
+83 DLREREADGS
-93 GKQEPFKSYSNAS
+93 GKQEPFKSYSNVTF
-106 YPEKEGTGESPY
+106 PEKEDARESHY

-123 ENGSRQEDYT
+123 ENGSNQEDHSH
-133 NIRNNRAENAE
+133 IRNYHAENAE
-144 TGETSNNRDHNEI
+144 PGETSNNRGHSEN
-157 SDSKERTRNRR
+157 SDSKERTRNRQ
-168 KAAEKYREQDS
+168 KAAEKYWGQDS
-179 ASGER
+179 ASRER
-184 PDRFPDESGA
+184 PDGFPDKSGA
-194 GINSTPPDDHLPGI
+194 GISSTTPDGRLPGI

-216 IRKDQVRQGFQKAQV
+216 IRKDQVRQGFQKAQA

-244 RPGTGS
+244 RAGTGN
-250 HSSSTRYSYSVPRA
+250 STGYSAPGA
-264 ENGAEALSASLQKSK
+264 ENGTEALSASLQRSK
-279 LMFGD
+279 LRFGD
-284 ESSGMVRG
+284 EASGMVRG

-307 GAGRYAY
+307 GAGRNAY
-314 RRLREDTQQDTEAIG
+314 RRLREDTEQEAEAIG
-329 DSTANDAIHQ
+329 DSTAIDAIHQ
-339 AERAGKGAV
+339 AERGGKGAV

-362 RRGMNEKQRL
+362 RRGMKEKQRL

-377 RKKDLVSDGSADVG
+377 RQKDLVSDGSADVG

-400 SSADINRFWQ
+400 SSAEINRFWQ
-410 RKKYKDAYKKARGAG
+410 RKRYKDAYKKARGAG

>member
-31 KTRTLKESTREIT
+31 KTRTSKESTREIT
-44 FEGRSDPGKREDPAV
+44 FEGRSDSGRREDSAV
-59 QNTFASSPRSTS
+59 QNTFASSSRSNS
-71 RNTGNRRFHRSR
+71 RNTGRRHFHRSR
-83 DLRERETDGS
+83 DLREREADGS
-93 GKQEPFKSYSNAS
+93 GKQEPFKSYSNETF
-106 YPEKEGTGESPY
+106 PEKEDTRKSHY

-123 ENGSRQEDYT
+123 ENGSNQEDYSH
-133 NIRNNRAENAE
+133 IRNYRAENAE
-144 TGETSNNRDHNEI
+144 PSETSNNRGHSEN
-157 SDSKERTRNRR
+157 SDSKERTRNRQ
-168 KAAEKYREQDS
+168 KAAEKYWGQDS
-179 ASGER
+179 ASRER
-184 PDRFPDESGA
+184 PDGFPDKSGA
-194 GINSTPPDDHLPGI
+194 GISSTTPDGRLPGI

-216 IRKDQVRQGFQKAQV
+216 IRKDQVRQGFQKAQA

-244 RPGTGS
+244 RAGTGN
-250 HSSSTRYSYSVPRA
+250 STGYSAPGA
-264 ENGAEALSASLQKSK
+264 ENGTEALSASLQRSK

-284 ESSGMVRG
+284 EASGMVRG

-307 GAGRYAY
+307 GAGRNAY
-314 RRLREDTQQDTEAIG
+314 RRLREDTEQEAEAIG
-329 DSTANDAIHQ
+329 DSAAIDAIHQ
-339 AERAGKGAV
+339 AERGGKGAV

-362 RRGMNEKQRL
+362 RRGMKEKQRL

-377 RKKDLVSDGSADVG
+377 RQKDLVSDGSADVG

-400 SSADINRFWQ
+400 SSAEINRFWQ
-410 RKKYKDAYKKARGAG
+410 RKRYKDAYKKARGAG

>member
-16 MERTGLVEENVRTGE
+16 IERTGLVEENVRTGE
-31 KTRTLKESTREIT
+31 KSRTSKESTREIT
-44 FEGRSDPGKREDPAV
+44 FEGRSDPVSQENSEV
-59 QNTFASSPRSTS
+59 QNTFASNSRSRR
-71 RNTGNRRFHRSR
+71 RNTGSRWSHQSR
-83 DLRERETDGS
+83 DIREREADGS
-93 GKQEPFKSYSNAS
+93 GKQEPFKSYSNETF
-106 YPEKEGTGESPY
+106 PEKEGTKESPY

-133 NIRNNRAENAE
+133 NIRTNRAENAE
-144 TGETSNNRDHNEI
+144 PGEPSNNRGHSEN

-168 KAAEKYREQDS
+168 KAAKKYREQDF
-179 ASGER
+179 ASRER
-184 PDRFPDESGA
+184 PDGFPDESDT
-194 GINSTPPDDHLPGI
+194 GINATLPDDHLPGI

-216 IRKDQVRQGFQKAQV
+216 IRKDQVRKGFQKAQA
-231 AQGQGFSSSGETV
+231 AQGQGLSSSGETV
-244 RPGTGS
+244 RAGTGN
-250 HSSSTRYSYSVPRA
+250 STGYSAPGA
-264 ENGAEALSASLQKSK
+264 ENGTEAVSASLQRSK
-279 LMFGD
+279 LRFGD

-292 AGMAMAGHAAGKLAY
+292 AGMAMAGHVAGKLAY

-314 RRLREDTQQDTEAIG
+314 RRLREDTAQETEAIS
-329 DSTANDAIHQ
+329 DSTASDAIHQ
-339 AERAGKGAV
+339 AETAGKGAV

-377 RKKDLVSDGSADVG
+377 RQKDLVSDGSVDVG
-391 KSIAGNKKK
+391 KSIAGEKKK
-400 SSADINRFWQ
+400 STAEINRFWQ
-410 RKKYKDAYKKARGAG
+410 RKRYKDAYKKARRAG

-433 KAYESGGLFSRTLR
+433 KAYESGGIFSRTLR
-447 RIRRMVGGGGNSH
+447 RIRRMVGGVGNSH
-460 FLMTVAVIGVITL
+460 FLMTLAVIGVVTL

-517 GLNTEIM
+517 GLNMEIM

-556 LYGEFT
+556 LYGEFN

-568 TGILQRLFEAQYEIT
+568 IGILQELFEAQYAIT

-591 TVVVEEIVD
+591 TVIVEEIVD
-600 AETGTITQVVEERQ
+600 PETGTITQVVEERQ

-641 MYLLYNATNGNRD
+641 MYLLYNTTNGNRD

-689 LREAERYLGYPYV
+689 LHEAERYLGYPYV

-730 VPRTTADG
+730 VPRTNADG
-738 LRSYCSYVSP
+738 LRNYCSYVSP

-776 EGMMIHCGEPIQY
+776 EGMMIHCGEPIMY

>member
-31 KTRTLKESTREIT
+31 KTRTSKESTREIT
-44 FEGRSDPGKREDPAV
+44 FEGRSDSGRREDSAV
-59 QNTFASSPRSTS
+59 QNTFVSSSRSNS
-71 RNTGNRRFHRSR
+71 RNTGRRHFHRSR
-83 DLRERETDGS
+83 DLREREADGS
-93 GKQEPFKSYSNAS
+93 GKQEPFKSYSNETF
-106 YPEKEGTGESPY
+106 PEKEDTRKSHY

-123 ENGSRQEDYT
+123 ENGSNQEDYSH
-133 NIRNNRAENAE
+133 IRNYRAENAE
-144 TGETSNNRDHNEI
+144 PSETSNNRGHSEN
-157 SDSKERTRNRR
+157 SDSKERTRNRQ
-168 KAAEKYREQDS
+168 KAAEKYWGQDS
-179 ASGER
+179 ASRER
-184 PDRFPDESGA
+184 PDGFPDKSGA
-194 GINSTPPDDHLPGI
+194 GISSTTPDGRLPGI

-216 IRKDQVRQGFQKAQV
+216 IRKDQVRQGFQKAQA

-244 RPGTGS
+244 RAGTGN
-250 HSSSTRYSYSVPRA
+250 STGYSAPGA
-264 ENGAEALSASLQKSK
+264 ENGTEALSASLQRSK

-284 ESSGMVRG
+284 EASGMVRG

-307 GAGRYAY
+307 GAGRNAY
-314 RRLREDTQQDTEAIG
+314 RRLREDTEQEAEAIG
-329 DSTANDAIHQ
+329 DSAAIDAIHQ
-339 AERAGKGAV
+339 AERGGKGAV

-362 RRGMNEKQRL
+362 RRGMKEKQRL

-377 RKKDLVSDGSADVG
+377 RQKDLVSDGSADVG

-400 SSADINRFWQ
+400 SSAEINRFWQ
-410 RKKYKDAYKKARGAG
+410 RKRYKDAYKKARGAG

-498 PSTDTDIYLAEAA
+498 PSTD
-511 YSALED
+511 LED

>member
-31 KTRTLKESTREIT
+31 KTRTSKESTREIT
-44 FEGRSDPGKREDPAV
+44 FEGRSDSGRREDSAV
-59 QNTFASSPRSTS
+59 QNTFVSSSRSNS
-71 RNTGNRRFHRSR
+71 RNTGRRHFHRSR
-83 DLRERETDGS
+83 DLREREADGS
-93 GKQEPFKSYSNAS
+93 GKQEPFKSYSNETF
-106 YPEKEGTGESPY
+106 PEKEDTRKSHY

-123 ENGSRQEDYT
+123 ENGSNQEDYSH
-133 NIRNNRAENAE
+133 IRNYRAENAE
-144 TGETSNNRDHNEI
+144 PSETSNNRGHSEN
-157 SDSKERTRNRR
+157 SDSKERTRNRQ
-168 KAAEKYREQDS
+168 KAAEKYWGQDS
-179 ASGER
+179 ASRER
-184 PDRFPDESGA
+184 PDGFPDKSGA
-194 GINSTPPDDHLPGI
+194 GISSTTPDGRLPGI

-216 IRKDQVRQGFQKAQV
+216 IRKDQVRQGFQKAQA

-244 RPGTGS
+244 RAGTGN
-250 HSSSTRYSYSVPRA
+250 STGYSAPGA
-264 ENGAEALSASLQKSK
+264 ENGTEALSASLQRSK

-284 ESSGMVRG
+284 EASGMVRG

-307 GAGRYAY
+307 GAGRNAY
-314 RRLREDTQQDTEAIG
+314 RRLREDTEQEAEAIG
-329 DSTANDAIHQ
+329 DSAAIDAIHQ
-339 AERAGKGAV
+339 AERGGKGAV

-362 RRGMNEKQRL
+362 RRGMKEKQRL

-377 RKKDLVSDGSADVG
+377 RQKDLVSDGSADVG

-400 SSADINRFWQ
+400 SSAEINRFWQ
-410 RKKYKDAYKKARGAG
+410 RKRYKDAYKKARGAG

>member
-1 MAGKRYQAKDRKVAK
+1 
-16 MERTGLVEENVRTGE
+16 
-31 KTRTLKESTREIT
+31 
-44 FEGRSDPGKREDPAV
+44 
-59 QNTFASSPRSTS
+59 
-71 RNTGNRRFHRSR
+71 
-83 DLRERETDGS
+83 
-93 GKQEPFKSYSNAS
+93 
-106 YPEKEGTGESPY
+106 
-118 LGDQK
+118 
-123 ENGSRQEDYT
+123 
-133 NIRNNRAENAE
+133 
-144 TGETSNNRDHNEI
+144 
-157 SDSKERTRNRR
+157 
-168 KAAEKYREQDS
+168 
-179 ASGER
+179 
-184 PDRFPDESGA
+184 
-194 GINSTPPDDHLPGI
+194 
-208 SSEDLHRK
+208 
-216 IRKDQVRQGFQKAQV
+216 
-231 AQGQGFSSSGETV
+231 
-244 RPGTGS
+244 
-250 HSSSTRYSYSVPRA
+250 
-264 ENGAEALSASLQKSK
+264 
-279 LMFGD
+279 MFGD

-314 RRLREDTQQDTEAIG
+314 RRLGEDTQQDTEAIG

-348 RMASARSPNGSKSV
+348 RMASARSPNVSKSV
-362 RRGMNEKQRL
+362 RKGMNEKQRL

-377 RKKDLVSDGSADVG
+377 RQKDLVSDGSADAG
-391 KSIAGNKKK
+391 KSIAGNKKR
-400 SSADINRFWQ
+400 SSAEINRFWQ
-410 RKKYKDAYKKARGAG
+410 RKRYKDAYKKAKRAG
-425 GTLTGAGG
+425 GALTGAGG
-433 KAYESGGLFSRTLR
+433 KTYESGGLFSKALR

-460 FLMTVAVIGVITL
+460 FLMTIAVIGVITL

-511 YSALED
+511 YSALEE

-568 TGILQRLFEAQYEIT
+568 TGILQQLFEDQYAIT

-628 SVARRYLTDAQTP
+628 SVARRYLTDTQTP

-748 EEARPGDLVFFQN
+748 EDARPGDLVFFQN